1 MTTPAPDS
9 PLPNGRCGACE
20 GHGNFTTGETCTVC
34 GGDGAAERAPAPPDP
49 RDAELATLRAQ
60 LAEVTAQLATTKR
73 NGHSIIDTYEATHAR
88 TMHELVGLRAQVATL
103 TAERDFA
110 VAFGQAITAERDE
123 ARAHFLRCAQAIGV
137 VYEADGIDSH
147 PGPIEAVEH
156 HIREAARKSGDL
168 AEARAEV
175 ERMRASAEDVAR
187 SVLRAFFDD
196 PDGFRSMKGGDRAR
210 SVNAALLALTSR
222 GEE

>member
-49 RDAELATLRAQ
+49 RDAELATIRAQ
-60 LAEVTAQLATTKR
+60 LAEVTAERDAASKAYNDAGRCLYDAKVR
-73 NGHSIIDTYEATHAR
+73 ENE
-88 TMHELVGLRAQVATL
+88 LRAQVATL

-187 SVLRAFFDD
+187 SVLRAFFDE

-222 GEE
+222 GEEG